1 MLECN
6 SNKLHR
12 EIVEKCKHSMKEWE
26 NIIEESDNWSIFIW
40 LSKIINKLFF

>member
-26 NIIEESDNWSIFIW
+26 NIIEESDNRFKFLYDWV
-40 LSKIINKLFF
+40 KL